1 MGFLKPPKIVMPPV
15 PEVKPLPD
23 MPEMGTDAGDDE
35 SDKIKKMKG
44 RSSTIMTSML
54 GDTSNPELNKPSLLG
69 DKI

>member
-23 MPEMGTDAGDDE
+23 MPEMKLEAGEEE
-35 SDKIKKMKG
+35 SKKIKKMKG

-54 GDTSNPELNKPSLLG
+54 GDTSDPELNKPSLLG
-69 DKI
+69 GK